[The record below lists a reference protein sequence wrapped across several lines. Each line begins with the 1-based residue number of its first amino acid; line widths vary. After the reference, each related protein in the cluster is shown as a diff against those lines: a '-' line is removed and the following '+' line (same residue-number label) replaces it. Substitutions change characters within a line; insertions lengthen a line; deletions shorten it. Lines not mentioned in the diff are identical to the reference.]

1 MSAVLGYERG
11 VMYNNDIMNRN
22 SRLQQA
28 IADSNKQTLDD
39 YRFRNQQNAKISAG
53 IESTAEKAESAKE
66 EQKGEEGAGEFLADA
81 RNVYKMGGAV
91 RKEIANVNNAVKSYR
106 RANFINEG
114 GGIDPTG
121 EGTGAMRGQIA
132 ENRDPELRPG
142 GGEEPEEPSAPE
154 EAGAPEL
161 EEPRDPILPGG
172 ESDADVNAILDFGD
186 SLGNRIVGGAGRGA
200 LITGDRAVN
209 GALDGVRGAVGTL
222 GDRAGAVGSALAD
235 TSQAVLDTTQAVR
248 NAGSAGEAVS
258 GLVQGVG
265 KTVSSSKNVLG
276 ALDSLGKTAE
286 GLNVVS
292 GVSDILDDTDGGF
305 SKMNT
310 AEKVGNIAGITSG
323 IASAGSLAGS
333 LESAGAMLDATG
345 IGAELG
351 IGLNIAGAVAGGV
364 SAIADY
370 IGGKEKQKRQTP
382 APTQLQAPKPLP
394 QAQAPISALQS
405 GGVALSG
412 YN

>member
-22 SRLQQA
+22 SRLQQS

-39 YRFRNQQNAKISAG
+39 YRLSNQQNSKIASG
-53 IESTAEKAESAKE
+53 IEGTAERAESAKE

-91 RKEIANVNNAVKSYR
+91 RKEISNVNNAVKSYR
-106 RANFINEG
+106 RANFINQG

-121 EGTGAMRGQIA
+121 EGTGAMSGQIA
-132 ENRDPELRPG
+132 ENREPELRPDV
-142 GGEEPEEPSAPE
+142 EEPEAPREPV
-154 EAGAPEL
+154 
-161 EEPRDPILPGG
+161 IPGG
-172 ESDADVNAILDFGD
+172 EGDADVNAILDFGD
-186 SLGNRIVGGAGRGA
+186 RLGGRVLGGAQ
-200 LITGDRAVN
+200 
-209 GALDGVRGAVGTL
+209 GAVGAL
-222 GDRAGAVGSALAD
+222 GDRAGAVGSAVAD
-235 TSQAVLDTTQAVR
+235 TSQAVADTAQAVR
-248 NAGSAGEAVS
+248 GAGSAGEAVS

-265 KTVSSSKNVLG
+265 KTITSSKNVLG

-292 GVSDILDDTDGGF
+292 GVSDVLDDTDGGF

-364 SAIADY
+364 SAISDY
-370 IGGKEKQKRQTP
+370 IGGKEKQKKQLPT
-382 APTQLQAPKPLP
+382 PTQLQAPRPMP